1 MPGTVTLQVEVVQV
15 SRFGIWLAVD
25 DEEFF
30 LDYANFPWF
39 RDATIANICA
49 VEMPTVG
56 HLYWS
61 TLDIDLDLDSIR
73 NPEAFPLVAR

>member
-1 MPGTVTLQVEVVQV
+1 MQVEVVQV

-49 VEMPTVG
+49 VVMPTTG

-73 NPEAFPLVAR
+73 NPEAFPLVAQ

>member
-15 SRFGIWLAVD
+15 SRFGIWIAVD

-39 RDATIANICA
+39 RDATIATICA
-49 VEMPTVG
+49 VEMPVAG